1 MKGKVKFFNQK
12 KGFGFVTGED
22 GKDYFVHI
30 TALPAGVF
38 LKDNQEV
45 TFDTE
50 ETQRGMQARN
60 IVAGSESR
68 DNDSDSQDQDFS
80 DEDDS
85 DNEADS
91 QDETPS
97 EKTVD
102 SEEF

>member
-1 MKGKVKFFNQK
+1 MKGTVKFFNQK
-12 KGFGFVTGED
+12 KGFGFITGED

-60 IVAGSESR
+60 IVVGNEVR
-68 DNDSDSQDQDFS
+68 NNDSSTQDQNFS
-80 DEDDS
+80 EN
-85 DNEADS
+85 NE
-91 QDETPS
+91 S
-97 EKTVD
+97 EGNSSEEEPVSKEMD